1 MPNFSCKS
9 KSDLTFSGEEAGV
22 EVRTEGL
29 GEVGED
35 SGEALMVETGVGSG
49 AG

>member
-22 EVRTEGL
+22 EVRIEGL
-29 GEVGED
+29 EEAEQD
-35 SGEALMVETGVGSG
+35 FGEALMGEIGVG
-49 AG
+49 